1 MVYMEDLMITVTN
14 QELPI
19 AMNNIILRY
28 RIILDASSQSGN
40 VRQLLL
46 EFIFNKLENFV
57 LEIIS

>member
-28 RIILDASSQSGN
+28 RIILDASSIE
-40 VRQLLL
+40 R
-46 EFIFNKLENFV
+46 KC
-57 LEIIS
+57 